1 MLPLKYILTFWC
13 LFLGIIIMSILD
25 FLGNRDS
32 IYSSIFCLYYL
43 LTLYTI
49 WVSGNKQIQPYLLFY
64 LTFGLF
70 IGGRFWANL
79 MGYEG
84 DIWKPTYFYSYGISQ
99 EHKINLLRQVIGF
112 MCCSSIG
119 YVLSKKY
126 IAINKLKIDISFS
139 SKTIHQINVTLKYFY
154 VFFAIYVLWTYSAK
168 LILALEAGY
177 LSLYIGKQT
186 SEHATGA
193 SLIDALLNVSVGL
206 AMGYG
211 DSKNRCNYLFLL
223 IMISLFM
230 VVIGSRA
237 SLGVTLL
244 LLLWIY
250 AQYHKIS
257 LIKLFLSCIGCMC
270 ALLLVFSFSIRQS
283 AAGSQF
289 SNLWDLILIFLYDQG
304 ISLMVFDASQLIDSY
319 PILAYYTRFFPGVG
333 GIAGLF
339 AGEAFYPQELSFGG
353 YMCYVLNPSLYL
365 AGQGLGWTLLSDI
378 YLFSFRLL
386 PVFFLL
392 SICWGYLIGKLEY
405 WAEHSRFFKSYI
417 YISIVG
423 LLMVPRASI
432 AGIFPYIFYLLAY
445 LFVMVFFIQ
454 LKNLKR

>member
-1 MLPLKYILTFWC
+1 MF
-13 LFLGIIIMSILD
+13 FGIVIMSILD
-25 FLGNRDS
+25 FLEDRDS
-32 IYSSIFCLYYL
+32 VYSSIFCLYYL

-49 WVSGNKQIQPYLLFY
+49 WVSGSKQIRPYLLFY

-84 DIWKPTYFYSYGISQ
+84 DIWKPTFFYSYSIPQ
-99 EHKINLLRQVIGF
+99 VHKINLLRQVIGF

-126 IAINKLKIDISFS
+126 TAINKLKIDISFS
-139 SKTIHQINVTLKYFY
+139 SKTIHQINLILKYFY
-154 VFFAIYVLWTYSAK
+154 VFFVIYVLWTYSAK
-168 LILALEAGY
+168 LISALEAGY

-193 SLIDALLNVSVGL
+193 SLIDALLTVSVGL

-211 DSKNRCNYLFLL
+211 DSKNRRNYLFLL

-230 VVIGSRA
+230 VVIGSRT

-250 AQYHKIS
+250 AQYHKIN

-283 AAGSQF
+283 EAGSQF

-304 ISLMVFDASQLIDSY
+304 ISLMVFDVSQLIDSY
-319 PILAYYTRFFPGVG
+319 PTLAYYTRFFPGVG
-333 GIAGLF
+333 GIVGAF
-339 AGEAFYPQELSFGG
+339 TGEAFYPQDLSFSG

-405 WAEHSRFFKSYI
+405 WAEYSRFFKSYI
-417 YISIVG
+417 YISISG

-432 AGIFPYIFYLLAY
+432 AGIFPYIFYLLVY
-445 LFVMVFFIQ
+445 LFVVAFFIQ
-454 LKNLKR
+454 LKNLKK